1 MQVLTCCAGLTT
13 SDLFTAALCVVC
25 VASQALALLFKPF
38 GRPSSPPSSMQAK
51 STPQVGKWINGAMR
65 AAWPLAM
72 GLLAS
77 APLSESV
84 ARYII
89 TSSLGRWDI

>member
-1 MQVLTCCAGLTT
+1 MFTSGAGRTT
-13 SDLFTAALCVVC
+13 SDDLFTAALCVV
-25 VASQALALLFKPF
+25 SQALALLFKPF
-38 GRPSSPPSSMQAK
+38 GRPSSPPSSLQAT

-65 AAWPLAM
+65 AVWPLAM

-84 ARYII
+84 ARYID
-89 TSSLGRWDI
+89 TCAFPGTHD